1 MSYDLK
7 AIAKK
12 AIGMLT
18 EGGADRAQCTVL
30 LSEKREF
37 NMDGGAFS
45 LFRTTL
51 NQRLSLTAYKGGRR
65 GILSVSRLDGE
76 SLSRAVKDC
85 LALADAAKPD
95 SAWEIAPHI
104 GQRAFS
110 VGTRVPD
117 PDRLFART
125 RELADAIGE
134 RYPKILIEQMIVDH
148 TGWESVYAD
157 TSENLYTDDGGTYNV
172 SLMFSGHEGERS
184 SSFFGTGFSTESLD
198 TPFLGLGSLA
208 SLLESAERQIST
220 VPLKGKFV
228 GTVILTP
235 ECAAE
240 LLSSAVDSFA
250 SGSALVEGTSIWRDK
265 LGQRVAC
272 EDFSLALAP
281 HTEGILHREEY
292 TSDGYPTENFYLIE
306 NGVLKSFVAS
316 AYAANKAGVER
327 SPNTSSAFVVEGGER
342 SLSEII
348 AGVERGLLVQRI
360 SGGRPA
366 SSGDF
371 SAVAKNSFL
380 IENGRLSDAV
390 SETMITG
397 NLAEMLAGP
406 LERSRERISDGSTV
420 LPYLAFPGVTVSGK

>member
-1 MSYDLK
+1 MSYDLSF
-7 AIAKK
+7 IAKD
-12 AIGMLT
+12 ALRLLT
-18 EGGADRAQCTVL
+18 EGGAERAQCTVS

-37 NMDGGAFS
+37 NMDGGEFS

-51 NQRLSLTAYKGGRR
+51 TQRLSLVAYKGGRR
-65 GILSVSRLDGE
+65 AVLAVSRLDGD
-76 SLSRAVKDC
+76 SLARAARDC
-85 LALADAAKPD
+85 LALADAASPD
-95 SAWEIAPHI
+95 DAWEIAPHI
-104 GQRAFS
+104 GRRAFS
-110 VGTRVPD
+110 VGTRMPD
-117 PDRLFART
+117 TDRLFART
-125 RELADAIGE
+125 RELADTIKE
-134 RYPKILIEQMIVDH
+134 NYPKILIEQMIVDH

-157 TSENLYTDDGGTYNV
+157 TSDNLYTDDGGTYNV
-172 SLMFSGHEGERS
+172 SLMFSGHEGKSS
-184 SSFFGTGFSTESLD
+184 SSFFATGFSTESLD
-198 TPFLGLGSLA
+198 LPFIQLGSLA
-208 SLLESAERQIST
+208 SLLESAEKQIKT
-220 VPLKGKFV
+220 VPIEGKFV
-228 GTVILTP
+228 GTVIFSP

-240 LLSSAVDSFA
+240 LLSSVVNSFA
-250 SGSALVEGTSIWRDK
+250 SGSALIEGTSIWRDK
-265 LGQRVAC
+265 LGETVAA

-306 NGVLKSFVAS
+306 NGMLKSFVAS
-316 AYAANKAGVER
+316 AYAANKAGIER

-348 AGVERGLLVQRI
+348 SGIDRGLLVPRI

-397 NLAEMLAGP
+397 NLAEMLLGP
-406 LERSRERISDGSTV
+406 LERSREQIADGSTH
-420 LPYLAFPGVTVSGK
+420 LPYLAFSGMTVSGK

>member
-1 MSYDLK
+1 MSYDLSF
-7 AIAKK
+7 IAKD
-12 AIGMLT
+12 ALRLLT
-18 EGGADRAQCTVL
+18 EGGAERAQCTVS

-37 NMDGGAFS
+37 NMDGGEFS

-51 NQRLSLTAYKGGRR
+51 TQRLSLVAYKGGRR
-65 GILSVSRLDGE
+65 AVLAVSRLDGD
-76 SLSRAVKDC
+76 SLARAARDC
-85 LALADAAKPD
+85 LALADAASPD
-95 SAWEIAPHI
+95 DAWEIAPHI
-104 GQRAFS
+104 GRRAFS
-110 VGTRVPD
+110 VGRREPD
-117 PDRLFART
+117 TDRLFART
-125 RELADAIGE
+125 RELADTIKE
-134 RYPKILIEQMIVDH
+134 NYPKILIEQMIVDH

-157 TSENLYTDDGGTYNV
+157 TSDNLYTDDGGTYNV
-172 SLMFSGHEGERS
+172 SLMFSGHEGKSS
-184 SSFFGTGFSTESLD
+184 SSFFATGFSTESLD
-198 TPFLGLGSLA
+198 LPFIQLGSLA
-208 SLLESAERQIST
+208 SLLESAEKQIKT
-220 VPLKGKFV
+220 VPIEGKFV
-228 GTVILTP
+228 GTVIFSP

-240 LLSSAVDSFA
+240 LLSSVVNSFA
-250 SGSALVEGTSIWRDK
+250 SGSALIEGTSIWRDK
-265 LGQRVAC
+265 LGETVAA

-348 AGVERGLLVQRI
+348 SGIDRGLLVHRI

-397 NLAEMLAGP
+397 NLAEMLLGP
-406 LERSRERISDGSTV
+406 LERSREQIADGSTH
-420 LPYLAFPGVTVSGK
+420 LPYLAFSGMTVSGK